1 MVAAAAW
8 PWSARLLQ
16 ASYGLCFYVWK
27 TIWPARLAALY
38 ARPDPLRPWPL
49 AFYTAAIVVPIA
61 VLLIV
66 RSARKHPA
74 IAMSSLV
81 YAATVAPVLG
91 LAQSGPQ
98 LVADRY
104 AYAASLP
111 FSALLAG
118 ALFVRRRGWQR
129 STTMAA
135 CVVVLLALAAVT
147 WRATTVWHDSVRLWG
162 HALSVGQSSY
172 IAHMDYGQALRAEG
186 RVDEAI
192 AHYRMALQLDPHAG
206 NAWYNLA
213 NALKAQGRLDEA
225 VDAYQ
230 TAIASLSW
238 KVDAQVNLG
247 NLYFSRGELPLAI
260 AQYRAAT
267 ATLERVPPAELS
279 PEPFLYLGIA
289 LSDHGD
295 RSDAREALAVAVRY
309 PATRARAL
317 AELARIA
324 R

>member
-1 MVAAAAW
+1 
-8 PWSARLLQ
+8 
-16 ASYGLCFYVWK
+16 
-27 TIWPARLAALY
+27 
-38 ARPDPLRPWPL
+38 
-49 AFYTAAIVVPIA
+49 

-91 LAQSGPQ
+91 FAQSGPQ

-111 FSALLAG
+111 ISALLAG

-129 STTMAA
+129 STAMAA
-135 CVVVLLALAAVT
+135 CAAVLVALAPVS

-162 HALSVGQSSY
+162 HALDAGQSSY
-172 IAHMDYGQALRAEG
+172 IAHMDYGQAVRAEG

-192 AHYRMALQLDPHAG
+192 AHYRMALQLDPRAG

-230 TAIASLSW
+230 IAIADLSW

-247 NLYFSRGELPLAI
+247 NLYFSRGELALAI
-260 AQYRAAT
+260 VQYRAAT
-267 ATLERVPPAELS
+267 AALARVPPAELP

-295 RSDAREALAVAVRY
+295 RSEAREALSIAARY
-309 PATRARAL
+309 PATRVRAL
-317 AELARIA
+317 RELARLG